1 MGGPGLNTEIFATG
15 RTAEAAQ
22 RAKKLENLYHVGQH
36 KLWDGRQVLED
47 LQSRHGRA
55 PAELPR
61 AQREALAAVVGGLM
75 WGELAAWQISAQ
87 LADRLDHYEGK
98 LAATSQVHDEARHFY
113 VLHDYLRL
121 LELPQPPLEGR
132 TRALIDVVLTTDDL
146 VHKLIGMQLFI
157 ESVALTLFKA
167 LRDRA
172 VCPILTELLMF
183 FERDEARHVG
193 FGVQLTPDLVR
204 HLGPLGRL
212 QLDTFQLR
220 ILGNAML
227 SLRANAPHLV
237 ALGLDPSAMARHG
250 LQRMF
255 QTVALLAE
263 ANGRPL
269 PAIGGPAVA
278 RGFEAAIEAL
288 FPEEPT
294 WRGRALGVARALRSA

>member
-87 LADRLDHYEGK
+87 LADRLVHYEGK

-132 TRALIDVVLTTDDL
+132 TRALIDVVLTTNDL

-193 FGVQLTPDLVR
+193 FGVQLTPDSGAAPWPAWPPTAR
-204 HLGPLGRL
+204 HLSAADPGQRHVVASGQRAAPGGPGARS
-212 QLDTFQLR
+212 Q
-220 ILGNAML
+220 
-227 SLRANAPHLV
+227 
-237 ALGLDPSAMARHG
+237 RHG
-250 LQRMF
+250 SARPPAHVSDGGAFGGGQR
-255 QTVALLAE
+255 APPP
-263 ANGRPL
+263 GDRRS
-269 PAIGGPAVA
+269 GGGS
-278 RGFEAAIEAL
+278 RF
-288 FPEEPT
+288 
-294 WRGRALGVARALRSA
+294 